1 MRTVSVICPACKELV
16 PVVDKKIEVHGDCA
30 AGGMTYLPS
39 PRTIQS
45 SPGAPRV
52 EIVASKH
59 LGQERCGNCGKDHQ
73 VMFGLAKVTIPNPSN
88 N

>member
-1 MRTVSVICPACKELV
+1 MRTISIICPACKELV
-16 PVVDKKIEVHGDCA
+16 PVIDKKISNHGDCA

-45 SPGAPRV
+45 SPGAPRI
-52 EIVASKH
+52 EIVAAKPI
-59 LGQERCGNCGKDHQ
+59 GQEHCESCGREHQ
-73 VMFGLAKVTIPNPSN
+73 IMFGLAKVTVPNPSN